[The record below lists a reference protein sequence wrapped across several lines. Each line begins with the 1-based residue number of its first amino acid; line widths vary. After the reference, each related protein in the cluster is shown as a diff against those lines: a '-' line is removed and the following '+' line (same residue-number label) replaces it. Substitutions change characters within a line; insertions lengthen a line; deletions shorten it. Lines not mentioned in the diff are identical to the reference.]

1 MKKLPLTAILLV
13 AALQSRS
20 PTAADVAEP
29 TRFSIPKRPNFVIVV
44 TDDQRWNTLWA
55 MPFVNQTLRPLALD
69 FRHAYVTTPQCCPAR
84 ASLLSGGFYAHNTG
98 VLSNSSPNGGA
109 ESFDDLRSL
118 PLKLL
123 RAGYQTALVGKYLN
137 GYHTMAPRI
146 PPGWTHFAASLG
158 SSNWTRFEMAIGS
171 SGVTPARGKI
181 ESFNGHIVE
190 FEFEEALWF
199 LDDRGKEPFFLL
211 VSAEAPHPPA
221 TPPTRDENRHSGFS
235 YRGRSWGEED
245 LSDKP
250 RFVRR
255 RAGRFKKRLAAK
267 DEFHR
272 DQLRSL
278 AAVDRGVEAIYELLA
293 KRGELGSTVFV
304 FTSDNGFLWG
314 EHQLEGKNLPYEE
327 SIRVPLLIS
336 LAGSATGENNH
347 LVAMNLDLGA
357 TILDLAGI
365 YLTKKALRR
374 HTDGLSLRPFLKGA
388 ALSDDEWRNDLLIQ
402 SFSRGFAALLTR
414 APLGD
419 ALRHKD
425 AGWTWKYVEHGA
437 GGVSEAYRSDVD
449 RFETESLHDDPE
461 FKALHRDQLAQRL
474 GELRGLQMVTGGL
487 PAGRL
492 GSRYREELQAVG
504 AAQPYTWTLANGK
517 LPRGMRIH
525 RRKGLVIGTPKE
537 AGTFNFSVRVEA
549 SSVARYLGQPQAFTR
564 KFRLKIKE

>member
-1 MKKLPLTAILLV
+1 VKKLVLTATAFI
-13 AALQSRS
+13 AASCPVL
-20 PTAADVAEP
+20 PAAASGAGSAELA
-29 TRFSIPKRPNFVIVV
+29 IPKRPNFVVV
-44 TDDQRWNTLWA
+44 MTDDQRWNTLWA

-84 ASLLSGGFYAHNTG
+84 ASLLSGGFYAHNVG

-109 ESFDDLRSL
+109 ASFDDLRSM
-118 PLKLL
+118 PLELQ

-137 GYHTMAPRI
+137 GYHTLTPRV

-158 SSNWTRFEMAIGS
+158 SGNWTRFDMAIGS
-171 SGVTPARGKI
+171 SGAAPGRATI
-181 ESFNGHIVE
+181 ESFTGHIVE
-190 FEFEEALWF
+190 FEFEEALRF
-199 LDDRGKEPFFLL
+199 LDDRGTEPFFLL

-221 TPPTRDENRHSGFS
+221 TPPALDAHRHSGHL
-235 YRGRSWGEED
+235 YRGRSWGEKD

-255 RAGRFKKRLAAK
+255 RAGRFKKRLTAK

-278 AAVDRGVEAIYELLA
+278 AAVDRGVEAIYDLLA
-293 KRGELGSTVFV
+293 RQGELRSTVFV

-314 EHQLEGKNLPYEE
+314 EHKLEGKNLPYEE
-327 SIRVPLLIS
+327 SIRVPLLVS
-336 LAGSATGENNH
+336 LAGAATGENNN

-365 YLTKKALRR
+365 YPKRKALRR
-374 HTDGLSLRPFLKGA
+374 HTDGLSLRPFLKGSE
-388 ALSDDEWRNDLLIQ
+388 LTDDAWRNDLLIQ

-419 ALRHKD
+419 AHRHKD
-425 AGWTWKYVEHGA
+425 AGWAWKYVEHGA
-437 GGVSEAYRSDVD
+437 GGVREVYRSDID

-461 FKALHRDQLAQRL
+461 FNALHRDQLAKRL
-474 GELRGLQMVTGGL
+474 GELRGLHMVTSGL
-487 PAGRL
+487 PPGRK
-492 GSRYREELQAVG
+492 GSRYSEELRAVG
-504 AAQPYTWTLANGK
+504 AAGPYTWTIVDGE
-517 LPRGMRIH
+517 LPRGMRVH

-537 AGTFNFSVRVEA
+537 AGTFRFSVRVEA
-549 SSVARYLGQPQAFTR
+549 NSIARYTKEPQAFTR
-564 KFRLKIKE
+564 KFRLKIKG